1 MDRILKMRSRLSP
14 QSRALTTKAFTLL
27 ETVAMLVILVI
38 FTMVVVALAMKA
50 WKKDG
55 EPESKVP
62 FQSKAGAQTRPGS
75 EADADK
81 KAEATPKPPG
91 PITIPLPPN

>member
-1 MDRILKMRSRLSP
+1 MRANPPR

-50 WKKDG
+50 WKKDSA
-55 EPESKVP
+55 PPSSVP
-62 FQSKAGAQTRPGS
+62 FQSSSGAQPRLGS
-75 EADADK
+75 EADAEK
-81 KAEATPKPPG
+81 KAAATPKSPP
-91 PITIPLPPN
+91 PVTIPLPPN